1 VPTEITVV
9 IPTFNERENVS
20 PIIEAIERSL
30 GSISWEIIF
39 VDDDSPDGTAD
50 HVQSIARNDPRIRC
64 IKRVGRRGLSSACIE
79 GILASSSP
87 HVAVTDADMQHD
99 EGILPDML
107 NALINENNDLVVGT
121 RYLQGGSMGTLASD
135 RVKISRLATWLGRLF
150 LKTEISDPMSGF
162 FIVRKEY
169 FNKICNKLSV
179 KGYKILLD
187 ILISSG
193 KEIRVK
199 EIPYVMRSRLRGE
212 SKLDTLVVWEYF
224 MLIADKFFGRV
235 IPPRFALFIMVGAV
249 GVGVHLSAL
258 YVLHKIFLI
267 DFMFSQATSTIIAMT
282 GNFILNNIFTYRD
295 IRLHGFKFFRG
306 LLSFY
311 IACSIGA
318 LLNVLFAE
326 FLFNQAV
333 PWLLAGFLG
342 AVIGSVWNYAI
353 NSTIT
358 WKE

>member
-1 VPTEITVV
+1 MPTEITVV

-20 PIIEAIERSL
+20 PIIEAIERAL

-121 RYLQGGSMGTLASD
+121 RYLEGGSMGTLASD
-135 RVKISRLATWLGRLF
+135 RVKISRIATWLGRLF

-199 EIPYVMRSRLRGE
+199 EIPYVM
-212 SKLDTLVVWEYF
+212 
-224 MLIADKFFGRV
+224 
-235 IPPRFALFIMVGAV
+235 
-249 GVGVHLSAL
+249 
-258 YVLHKIFLI
+258 
-267 DFMFSQATSTIIAMT
+267 
-282 GNFILNNIFTYRD
+282 
-295 IRLHGFKFFRG
+295 
-306 LLSFY
+306 
-311 IACSIGA
+311 
-318 LLNVLFAE
+318 
-326 FLFNQAV
+326 
-333 PWLLAGFLG
+333 
-342 AVIGSVWNYAI
+342 
-353 NSTIT
+353 
-358 WKE
+358 